1 MTYTTAY
8 GHSTRVRAHQTGGQR
23 PVGAPRAASVKQVET
38 VANMRG
44 RKVISARAAD
54 ALCRWDDGDHSAA
67 LASTI
72 LDELFAAAWA
82 PRPAEVKAAANPV
95 TEVGMYRTE
104 DGTLYRAQAARTG
117 DRNLYAKRLVISPV
131 TEWTYGEDS
140 DGEGAETP
148 VLDEDGQP
156 TYRAS
161 FEYAAGAIRSLT
173 ADMLLTVAQAQEIG
187 RHFKICI
194 RCGAVLED
202 ALSIERGQGRTCF
215 GKS

>member
-1 MTYTTAY
+1 MTYSPTY
-8 GHSTRVRAHQTGGQR
+8 GRTVRVRAHQTAGR
-23 PVGAPRAASVKQVET
+23 TPVGAPRAASVKQVET

-44 RKVISARAAD
+44 RKVVTARAAD

-95 TEVGMYRTE
+95 TEVGMYRNGE
-104 DGTLYRAQAARTG
+104 QVYRVQAARG
-117 DRNLYAKRLVISPV
+117 SGNLYAKLLTIVPV

-148 VLDEDGQP
+148 VLDANGQP

-161 FEYAAGAIRSLT
+161 FEYAGGAIRTLT
-173 ADMLLTVAQAQEIG
+173 AAMRMTQEQARAIG
-187 RHFKICI
+187 HDFSIC
-194 RCGAVLED
+194 CVCAAVLTHPVSRENGIGPVC
-202 ALSIERGQGRTCF
+202 ASRV
-215 GKS
+215 